1 MEFKH
6 PLTEVITTRM
16 SVEGLSLH
24 ALARDTDIPKV
35 TLHRRLND
43 PSGAT
48 FSELAR
54 IASRLNVPLSQLMTE
69 AEHRAQKQDA
79 A

>member
-6 PLTEVITTRM
+6 PLTEVITARM

-35 TLHRRLND
+35 TLHRRFAD
-43 PSGAT
+43 PSGVT
-48 FSELAR
+48 FSELVR
-54 IASRLNVPLSQLMTE
+54 IARRLNVPLSQLLTE
-69 AEHRAQKQDA
+69 AEQRAARVA

>member
-6 PLTEVITTRM
+6 PLAEVITTRM

-35 TLHRRLND
+35 TLHRRFAD
-43 PSGAT
+43 PSGVT
-48 FSELAR
+48 YSELAR
-54 IASRLNVPLSQLMTE
+54 IARRLNVPPSQLLSE
-69 AEHRAQKQDA
+69 AEQRAERTA

>member
-6 PLTEVITTRM
+6 PLAEVITTRM

-24 ALARDTDIPKV
+24 TLARDTDIPKV
-35 TLHRRLND
+35 TLHRRFAD
-43 PSGAT
+43 PSGVT

-54 IASRLNVPLSQLMTE
+54 IADRLNVPPSQLLSE
-69 AEHRAQKQDA
+69 AEQRAARA
-79 A
+79 AA